1 MPDPRSLPPL
11 DPASALTHWVLD
23 PVVLVLVV
31 AAAAGY
37 LLAVRAV
44 RQAGGRWSPARTAVF
59 LAAGLGSVVLVT
71 SSFLGAYAGRLMW
84 VYATQVSLLLTLVPV
99 LVMAGRPLSL
109 VRAAGHGTGL
119 LDAVLSSRPWRV
131 LTSPLV
137 GPLLVPLAITAVFF
151 TPLMA
156 DSLRHAWVLALTQL
170 GLLAVGAVLAVP
182 LVGEA
187 GAETSTLIAV
197 AVLVGILEL
206 ILDAIPGLVVRLR
219 THVLSPA
226 YWSAFPRPWGAHAL
240 GDQQHAGAV
249 LWFVADVID
258 LPFLA
263 LLFLRWQ
270 RADAH
275 EAAAVDRALDEAD
288 DGTGT
293 TVPWWVAQGA
303 ARQRP
308 DGACDRP

>member
-23 PVVLVLVV
+23 PAVLAVVV
-31 AAAAGY
+31 AAAVGY
-37 LLAVRAV
+37 LLAVRRV
-44 RQAGGRWSPARTAVF
+44 RRGGGTWLPARTGLF

-99 LVMAGRPLSL
+99 LVMAGRPLTL
-109 VRAAGHGTGL
+109 VRAAGGGTRV
-119 LDAVLSSRPWRV
+119 LDGVLGSRPWRA

-156 DSLRHAWVLALTQL
+156 DSLRHPWVLALTQL

-187 GAETSTLIAV
+187 GAETSALIAV

-219 THVLSPA
+219 THVLAPA
-226 YWSAFPRPWGAHAL
+226 YWTSFPRPWGAHAL

-270 RADAH
+270 RADAR
-275 EAAAVDRALDEAD
+275 EAAAADRALDDAD
-288 DGTGT
+288 DGTGM
-293 TVPWWVAQGA
+293 TVPWWVAQ
-303 ARQRP
+303 QRP
-308 DGACDRP
+308 DSASDSQ

>member
-1 MPDPRSLPPL
+1 
-11 DPASALTHWVLD
+11 VLD
-23 PVVLVLVV
+23 PVVLAVVV

-37 LLAVRAV
+37 LLAVRRV
-44 RQAGGRWSPARTAVF
+44 RRGGGSWSAARTGLF

-99 LVMAGRPLSL
+99 LVMAGRPLTL
-109 VRAAGHGTGL
+109 AREAGAGTRV
-119 LDAVLSSRPWRV
+119 LDGVLASRPWKA

-187 GAETSTLIAV
+187 GAETSALIAV

-206 ILDAIPGLVVRLR
+206 ILDAIPGLIVRLR
-219 THVLSPA
+219 THVLAPA
-226 YWSAFPRPWGAHAL
+226 YWTSFPRPWGAHAL

-270 RADAH
+270 RADAR
-275 EAAAVDRALDEAD
+275 EAAAADRALDEAD
-288 DGTGT
+288 DGTGM
-293 TVPWWVAQGA
+293 TVPWWVAQ
-303 ARQRP
+303 QRA
-308 DGACDRP
+308 DGSSDSR